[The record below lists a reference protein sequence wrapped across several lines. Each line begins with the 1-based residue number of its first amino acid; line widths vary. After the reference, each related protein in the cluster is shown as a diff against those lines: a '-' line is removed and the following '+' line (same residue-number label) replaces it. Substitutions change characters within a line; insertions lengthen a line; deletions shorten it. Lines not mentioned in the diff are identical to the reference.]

1 MSSII
6 TNSNSNPN
14 SNSNHVNGQDNNSNA
29 PTPSVREDNPLG
41 TQSSQR
47 RRPRRGAVSLHD
59 GDGWIDNYGR
69 SIN

>member
-6 TNSNSNPN
+6 TNSNPN
-14 SNSNHVNGQDNNSNA
+14 SNSNLVNGQDNNSDA

-41 TQSSQR
+41 TQYPR
-47 RRPRRGAVSLHD
+47 RLRPRRGAVSLHD

-69 SIN
+69 SINS